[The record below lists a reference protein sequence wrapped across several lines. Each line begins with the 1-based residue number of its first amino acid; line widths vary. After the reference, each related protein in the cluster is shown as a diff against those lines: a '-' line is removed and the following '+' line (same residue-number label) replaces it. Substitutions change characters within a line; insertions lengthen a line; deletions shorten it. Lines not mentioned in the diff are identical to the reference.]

1 MNENTNFKFTNTVV
15 YVPFFGAL
23 LLWVVYWFEIKY
35 GFNLNSWGV
44 YPRNLS
50 GLKGVV
56 FSPFIHGSLEHL
68 YNNTIP
74 FMVLSAA
81 LFYFYKPI
89 AWRVLLLG
97 VLLSG
102 ISTWIIGRPS
112 FHIGA
117 SGLIYVLVSFIFFK
131 GVLTKHF
138 RLIALSLSVV
148 FIYGSMIWYIFPI
161 EEGISWEG
169 HLGGFVTGL
178 LLALIYKTELPE
190 IPKYAWEKD
199 DFNDKDDEFMKHF
212 DEEGN
217 FIPNL
222 PLNEETLNNP
232 EVEIKYHYKKNED
245 LDN

>member
-1 MNENTNFKFTNTVV
+1 MSESSNFKFTSWVV
-15 YVPFFGAL
+15 FVPFFGAL
-23 LLWVVYWFEIKY
+23 LLWTVYWFEIKY
-35 GFNLNSWGV
+35 GINLNSLGV

-50 GLKGVV
+50 GLKGVI

-68 YNNTIP
+68 YNNSIP
-74 FMVLSAA
+74 FMVLTAA

-97 VLLSG
+97 ILLSG
-102 ISTWIIGRPS
+102 IITWLIGRS
-112 FHIGA
+112 SYHIGA

-138 RLIALSLSVV
+138 RLVALSLSVV

-178 LLALIYKTELPE
+178 LLAIVYKTALPE
-190 IPKYAWEKD
+190 VPKYAWEKD
-199 DFNDKDDEFMKHF
+199 DFNEEEDEFMKHF

-222 PLNEETLNNP
+222 PLNEESLNDP
-232 EVEIKYHYKKNED
+232 KVEIKYHYKKNED